1 MSAENDHSCRFVIY
15 HCYGGAH
22 SSVTSSGI
30 YLGLLPRDRVPSSVE
45 ILKVPHYD
53 GNEAI
58 THGHFRFMGRDQA
71 GRAVFVLGK
80 GMLGPHINRLL
91 IVIAGIYG
99 CAGNIFAVDTTAP
112 VNILMIF
119 GGYVSRALKIVCL
132 GRPFVVLGTKLA
144 YFRFVRLAS
153 RSEKR
158 LLENCRAGETS
169 APGGCLLAGADPAPS
184 PPHPGLPP
192 GLKECGAQV
201 SAASPCQAIFYIC
214 PDGFRYPL
222 LTAGFHV
229 HPGASDE
236 QVLSWARRQSFTGAV
251 GSVLFAGIAGDYQV
265 YLVGAGCDPVIV
277 GRIIKELRYFLDVPQ
292 SGCLVVNPEI
302 RPSRAGLLAA
312 RGCRRLGLDRLY
324 RFWEERLLIEKI
336 GACRRESGDVIRR
349 MKEGILD

>member
-1 MSAENDHSCRFVIY
+1 MQNLTANVQRPMTDDQVFCNDQRTETNDRVCQFVIY

-30 YLGLLPRDRVPSSVE
+30 YLGLLPRDRVPNTVE

-99 CAGNIFAVDTTAP
+99 CAGNIFSVDTTAP
-112 VNILMIF
+112 VNLLMIF
-119 GGYVSRALKIVCL
+119 GGYVSRALKIVSL

-153 RSEKR
+153 RTEKR

-169 APGGCLLAGADPAPS
+169 LPAT
-184 PPHPGLPP
+184 LR
-192 GLKECGAQV
+192 QV
-201 SAASPCQAIFYIC
+201 IFYLC

-222 LTAGFHV
+222 LTTGFHI

-236 QVLSWARRQSFTGAV
+236 QVLCWARRQSFTGAV
-251 GSVLFAGIAGDYQV
+251 GSVLFAGVADDYQV
-265 YLVGAGCDPVIV
+265 YLVGAGRDPVIV
-277 GRIIKELRYFLDVPQ
+277 GRIIRELRFFLEVPQ
-292 SGCLVVNPEI
+292 SDCLVVNPEI
-302 RPSRAGLLAA
+302 RPSYAGFLAA

-324 RFWEERLLIEKI
+324 RFWEERLFIKKI